1 MRPQVNT
8 ISDINDAEKSVIL
21 HISVDA
27 GRRYSVR
34 QIRFQGNDTSR
45 DAVLRREMR
54 QMEGAWLN
62 DEKVEQGKTR
72 LDRTGFF
79 ETVDKQIVPVSGSQ
93 DQVDVVYKVK
103 ERNTGSFNVGLGFGT
118 DSGVSYQLG
127 VTRITGWEPVIASA
141 STARATVTSPIL
153 SWERQTL
160 TSPWMALASAVKSST
175 TATTP
180 RMPIPGVTTSKATA
194 SAVRWDSRLARI
206 TLLTWARTMSITA

>member
-1 MRPQVNT
+1 MTSTPEIDDAHHRVVLHIQVN
-8 ISDINDAEKSVIL
+8 
-21 HISVDA
+21 A

-34 QIRFQGNDTSR
+34 QIRFSGNDTSR

-62 DEKVEQGKTR
+62 NEKVDQGKVR

-79 ETVDKQIVPVSGSQ
+79 ENVEQQIVPVNGTA

-127 VTRITGWEPVIASA
+127 VTQDNWLGTGNSVSFNGTRNSYQSYLELGATNPWFTVDGISLAERFFITAMM
-141 STARATVTSPIL
+141 L
-153 SWERQTL
+153 L
-160 TSPWMALASAVKSST
+160 M
-175 TATTP
+175 
-180 RMPIPGVTTSKATA
+180 RMPGAITSRAM
-194 SAVRWDSRLARI
+194 V
-206 TLLTWARTMSITA
+206 

>member
-1 MRPQVNT
+1 MNT
-8 ISDINDAEKSVIL
+8 TSDINDAEKSVIL

-79 ETVDKQIVPVSGSQ
+79 ETVDKQIV
-93 DQVDVVYKVK
+93 
-103 ERNTGSFNVGLGFGT
+103 R
-118 DSGVSYQLG
+118 
-127 VTRITGWEPVIASA
+127 
-141 STARATVTSPIL
+141 
-153 SWERQTL
+153 
-160 TSPWMALASAVKSST
+160 
-175 TATTP
+175 
-180 RMPIPGVTTSKATA
+180 
-194 SAVRWDSRLARI
+194 
-206 TLLTWARTMSITA
+206 